1 MNLAALG
8 AITPT
13 NSPSTPA
20 AANQQSEAAV
30 RRMASEF
37 EALLLRQLTSSIN
50 SNTDDEEPD
59 ALFGNGGGGLG
70 LSRQLFGEQMADT
83 MAKSGGVG
91 LADMI
96 VKQVM
101 GDRDGKANT
110 ATPATARALDAARS
124 VRMKSPAKVEN
135 NNVTPRSES
144 VKSVGRTRNRVELS
158 LAPIPEGGADDI
170 IIISRASDE
179 KTTTSN
185 YSASNVARTNTSI
198 APVEV
203 SSADD
208 SDSPATN
215 PAVDTDTAIGSV
227 NEVSPSDLVRPRRVH
242 PLADVNESVPV
253 AAPSLRT
260 VLKPLT
266 RSAVSGTVRVN
277 AFTRAVNAPS
287 ARVKAVTTANLVADT
302 NTVANSLPVI
312 LQMYVNGP
320 IRSRFGPRIDPINGR
335 LRYHTGIDI
344 AAPAGTPIGAAAAGR
359 VVFAG
364 RNGGYGNMVI
374 VEHADGTLTRY
385 GHAEKLLV
393 KKGDE
398 VSSGQAI
405 ALVGSTGHSTGP
417 HLHFEVKRNGQ
428 FVNPL
433 TVLPKD
439 FTLARR

>member
-1 MNLAALG
+1 MNLYALQPI
-8 AITPT
+8 APT
-13 NSPSTPA
+13 NSPATPA

-50 SNTDDEEPD
+50 SNTDDEDGD

-96 VKQVM
+96 VNQVM
-101 GDRDGKANT
+101 GNRAGKANSV
-110 ATPATARALDAARS
+110 TPGTARALDAARS
-124 VRMKSPAKVEN
+124 VRVKSAAKIEN
-135 NNVTPRSES
+135 DNATPRSES
-144 VKSVGRTRNRVELS
+144 VKSVRRTHSRAELS
-158 LAPIPEGGADDI
+158 LAPLPEGGADDI

-179 KTTTSN
+179 KSANDYTASGATQPKTSVAPAE
-185 YSASNVARTNTSI
+185 ASPEDN
-198 APVEV
+198 
-203 SSADD
+203 

-215 PAVDTDTAIGSV
+215 PAVDTDTDIGPV
-227 NEVSPSDLVRPRRVH
+227 NEVSLRDLVRPRRVH
-242 PLADVNESVPV
+242 PLVDVNESAPV
-253 AAPSLRT
+253 KASPLRT
-260 VLKPLT
+260 VSLLLA

-277 AFTRAVNAPS
+277 ASARAANAPS
-287 ARVKAVTTANLVADT
+287 ARVEAVTAANAVADA
-302 NTVANSLPVI
+302 NNVASSMPVI
-312 LQMYVNGP
+312 LQMYLNGP

-335 LRYHTGIDI
+335 LRFHTGIDI
-344 AAPAGTPIGAAAAGR
+344 AAPAGTPIGAAAAGH

-364 RNGGYGNMVI
+364 RNGGYGNMVVI
-374 VEHADGTLTRY
+374 EHADGTLTRY

-393 KKGDE
+393 KEGDE

-417 HLHFEVKRNGQ
+417 HLHFEVKKNGH